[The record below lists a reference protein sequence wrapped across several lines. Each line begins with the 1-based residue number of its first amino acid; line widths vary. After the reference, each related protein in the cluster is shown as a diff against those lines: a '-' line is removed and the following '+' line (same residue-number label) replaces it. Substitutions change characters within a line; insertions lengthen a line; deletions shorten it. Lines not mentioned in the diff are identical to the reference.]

1 MVRRSLT
8 LINVDSINV
17 DGGNPSGQALRM
29 TEPLTAVQAAA
40 RLGVKRETLYAYVS
54 RGLLDRTLSL
64 DGRTSLFNAK
74 QVDELRTSRR
84 RPAKGELRTV
94 ITTGITEL
102 DETGHS
108 HRGIPIAELADRSF
122 EAVADL
128 IWGHEGDWATP
139 AVLSS
144 TVAAVVAQLPEA
156 TPPIDRLRVATAVA
170 SGFDPLRYSPAPAA
184 HAAAGRSMIN
194 AASTAVAAKPPT
206 DADASVATN
215 LVRALS
221 DPKIDD
227 LSATNATRAVDLAL
241 VLLADHGLAAS
252 TFSARIAASVRADPY
267 SIVAAGM
274 GPVGGQLHGAASLAV
289 HQLFVDTATSGV
301 DEAVGRHL
309 SAGRRLPGVG
319 HTIYRKVDP
328 REVLLRNVI
337 EGVWSDDPRAE
348 TVTSLRAAMQDH
360 VDLVTN
366 IDFALGAL
374 TWLMNAPPWA
384 GEVIFAIARI
394 VGWIAHGSEEFNEQP
409 VRFRPTA
416 RYVRSPNPESLQ
428 APEGPATVG

>member
-1 MVRRSLT
+1 
-8 LINVDSINV
+8 
-17 DGGNPSGQALRM
+17 M

-102 DETGHS
+102 DEAGHS
-108 HRGIPIAELADRSF
+108 YRGVPIAELAGQSF
-122 EAVADL
+122 ESVADL
-128 IWGHEGDWATP
+128 IWGHEGDWSEPVGLRRTVHA
-139 AVLSS
+139 
-144 TVAAVVAQLPEA
+144 VAAELPEA
-156 TPPIDRLRVATAVA
+156 TPPIDRLRVALAVA
-170 SGFDPLRYSPAPAA
+170 SGLDPLRHSPAPTA
-184 HAAAGRSMIN
+184 HAAAGRSMIA
-194 AASTAVAAKPPT
+194 AASFALGPTTSSLTAASLGDGSPSVAANC
-206 DADASVATN
+206 VAALAPLHAMAQARVDSAN
-215 LVRALS
+215 VVRA
-221 DPKIDD
+221 I
-227 LSATNATRAVDLAL
+227 DLAL

-274 GPVGGQLHGAASLAV
+274 GPVGGQLHGAASLGV
-289 HQLFVDTATSGV
+289 HQLFVDVAANGVAETLGQHLATGQ
-301 DEAVGRHL
+301 RF
-309 SAGRRLPGVG
+309 PGVG
-319 HTIYRKVDP
+319 HTIYSDVDP
-328 REVLLRNVI
+328 REVLLRTLI
-337 EGVWSDDPRAE
+337 EETWAGDPRLA
-348 TVTSLRAAMQDH
+348 TVTDLRASMQDH

-374 TWLMNAPPWA
+374 TWLIDAPPWA

-394 VGWIAHGSEEFNEQP
+394 VGWIAHGTEEFSERP

-416 RYVRSPNPESLQ
+416 RYVRSPSADELQ
-428 APEGPATVG
+428 EPYPNRGP